1 MTRVNKPKTLA
12 EKIVN
17 AILKN
22 QNGRSGFDNNWDS
35 IDEDI
40 QNECISDWVEVV
52 QKEIDAEI
60 EVA

>member
-1 MTRVNKPKTLA
+1 MPKVDKQKTLA

-17 AILKN
+17 AILED

-35 IDEDI
+35 IDEEI
-40 QNECISDWVEVV
+40 QNECISEWVDVV
-52 QKEIDAEI
+52 QKEIDAEL

>member
-1 MTRVNKPKTLA
+1 MPKVDKTLA
-12 EKIVN
+12 DNIVN
-17 AILKN
+17 AILKD

-40 QNECISDWVEVV
+40 QKECISDWVDVV
-52 QKEIDAEI
+52 QKEIDAEL